1 VNPRILVTITLL
13 GLTVYQIFVLA
24 LLALFPYIPDFGL
37 LSLNATIYN
46 SFEPLTTILT
56 LGLLYAWLAR
66 IPNEAGRTRSI
77 RIATFLRVAKE
88 RLRFVLRPTGNI
100 ALSDAARRIKILS
113 QPKIMLA
120 IGVVVSTLLPLVPNR
135 PDFNQSGSLIGVDSP
150 LYLSWL
156 QQMIALP
163 LPQAIHF
170 SFVSGLDG
178 SRPLLLLLLY
188 LVSSTGV
195 APTLIIEFLPVVLSP
210 LLSLSTFVFVKTGFG
225 NSEIAGLTSILTPVS
240 FYTTV
245 GLWGGYYANW
255 LALIFVYLFLASLM
269 IYLRGP
275 TLSRY
280 TVMWF
285 LSLATF
291 LTHPWTWAL
300 IAVAC
305 LVFGFTEWRQTRKGS
320 IVGSIAGI
328 VVTGIVL
335 DIVKSLIF
343 TTRSVGVD
351 VAGTFATAGTAQ
363 LANSWTNLVEAL
375 TLTHG
380 GLLANWLLLGAGGL
394 GMLALH
400 WRVRSERLLIL
411 WLFVSSLPFLLMDSY
426 HQARILYNLPTPVL
440 ASIAFVGLGFQI
452 ERRSSLWSS
461 LVIVLGLFV
470 LTGYSLQGMILSL
483 V

>member
-1 VNPRILVTITLL
+1 VNPRTLVTVTLL

-24 LLALFPYIPDFGL
+24 LLALFPYIQDFGL

-46 SFEPLTTILT
+46 SLEPLTTILT

-66 IPNEAGRTRSI
+66 IPNEAGRTRSVW
-77 RIATFLRVAKE
+77 IASFLRVAKE
-88 RLRFVLRPTGNI
+88 RLRFILLPTSNI
-100 ALSDAARRIKILS
+100 ALSDAARRIRILS
-113 QPKIMLA
+113 RPKIMLA
-120 IGVVVSTLLPLVPNR
+120 TGVVVSTLLPLVPYR
-135 PDFNQSGSLIGVDSP
+135 PDLNPSGSLVGVDSP
-150 LYLSWL
+150 LYLGWL
-156 QQMIALP
+156 QQMISLP

-225 NSEIAGLTSILTPVS
+225 SSEIAGLTSILTPVS

-255 LALIFVYLFLASLM
+255 LALIFVYLFLAGLM
-269 IYLRGP
+269 AYLRGP

-285 LSLATF
+285 LSIATF
-291 LTHPWTWAL
+291 LAHPWTWAM
-300 IAVAC
+300 IAAAC
-305 LVFGFTEWRQTRKGS
+305 LVFGFTEWKLIRKRS
-320 IVGSIAGI
+320 ILGSIAGI
-328 VVTGIVL
+328 IGTGVVL
-335 DIVKSLIF
+335 DAIKSLIF
-343 TTRSVGVD
+343 ATRSVGVD
-351 VAGTFATAGTAQ
+351 VAGTFAAAGTAQ
-363 LANSWTNLVEAL
+363 LANSWSNLVEAL

-380 GLLANWLLLGAGGL
+380 GILANWLLLGAGVLGL
-394 GMLALH
+394 LALR
-400 WRVRSERLLIL
+400 WKVRAERFLIL

-426 HQARILYNLPTPVL
+426 HQARILYNLPIPVL
-440 ASIAFVGLGFQI
+440 ASIAFVGLGFQV
-452 ERRSSLWSS
+452 EMRSSLWSS
-461 LVIVLGLFV
+461 LAIVLGLVV